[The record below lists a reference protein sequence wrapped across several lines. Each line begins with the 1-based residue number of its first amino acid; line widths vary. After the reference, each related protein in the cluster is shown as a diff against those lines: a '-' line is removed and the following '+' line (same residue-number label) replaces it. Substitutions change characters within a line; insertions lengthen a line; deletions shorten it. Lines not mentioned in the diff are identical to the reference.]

1 MDPTT
6 LRYTPTHE
14 WAHLD
19 GDTVTVGITAFAVH
33 ELSEPTAIELP
44 KVGKPVAAGQA
55 MAVIESVKAAS
66 DINAPV
72 SGEVAAVNDALTS
85 DLSAVNDD
93 PYGRGWMVKIR
104 VAPGTTLSGLLTHAD
119 YERQIAEGH

>member
-6 LRYTPTHE
+6 LRYSPTHE
-14 WAHLD
+14 WALLE
-19 GDTVTVGITAFAVH
+19 GDLVTVGITAFAVH

-44 KVGKPVAAGQA
+44 KIGKVVTAGQA

-72 SGEVAAVNDALTS
+72 AGEVVAVNSALMD
-85 DLSAVNDD
+85 DLTAVQDD
-93 PYGRGWMVKIR
+93 PYGRGWMVKLR
-104 VAPGTTLSGLLTHAD
+104 VAPGTTLGGLLAHAD
-119 YERQIAEGH
+119 YERQIATGH